1 MAPDARDLQDRVPA
15 RGEALYPTGPAAG
28 AVGRK
33 LRHARKWRR
42 KDMKKHWFRDR
53 KWYGPSLLEPT
64 RSGILARRSVS
75 SERALAR
82 PSKSCR
88 FWRLTH

>member
-64 RSGILARRSVS
+64 MLISTES
-75 SERALAR
+75 
-82 PSKSCR
+82 
-88 FWRLTH
+88 